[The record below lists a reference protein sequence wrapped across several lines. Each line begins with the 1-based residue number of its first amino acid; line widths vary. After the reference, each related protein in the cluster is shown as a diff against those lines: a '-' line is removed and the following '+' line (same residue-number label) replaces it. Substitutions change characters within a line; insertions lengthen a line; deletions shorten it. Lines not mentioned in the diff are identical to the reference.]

1 MRCLPNV
8 RRSYVLLRTQ
18 TRQQQQA
25 ECFCCAYRRSK
36 VAISPVHGVVSA
48 EQRGGAQAM
57 PILHILEVLPPI
69 LPCPIAASCN
79 RAMVVRTTSAM
90 GLVAAPHKQRVIR
103 PVLTSSTDAHLCS
116 QEASKALASGVSAS
130 AIWRDGRTVNAAV
143 LALQPPPSDD
153 LAATV
158 PAWAVLADT
167 QTAMQVRIYC

>member
-1 MRCLPNV
+1 M
-8 RRSYVLLRTQ
+8 LLLCI
-18 TRQQQQA
+18 QA
-25 ECFCCAYRRSK
+25 EQGRHQPSARCCVCGAAWRSPGN
-36 VAISPVHGVVSA
+36 ADPSHS
-48 EQRGGAQAM
+48 GGIA